1 MKPKTR
7 NIPQNVQNGVLYPQI
22 AKREDPIIG
31 PVVKPSPAP
40 VSRYPIIL
48 ITFSG
53 YKELMIDKE
62 VACIIPVDNPRVT
75 QESKN
80 K

>member
-1 MKPKTR
+1 M
-7 NIPQNVQNGVLYPQI
+7 
-22 AKREDPIIG
+22 AKREEPIIG

-40 VSRYPIIL
+40 VSRNPIIL
-48 ITFSG
+48 TTFCG

-75 QESKN
+75 QDRRN